1 MRKADVALLSVA
13 TVLSLG
19 AAAAALA
26 FILHEHRFPV
36 KNYFIA
42 DPRMGYDI
50 RENVP
55 PSKYYETKEIGDYTI
70 WSNELGCYDEPYAG
84 PGGPA
89 RDHVL
94 LVGDSFTQGA
104 TYEGSW
110 GKTLQDLMGR
120 RVLKC
125 GVTGSGLRQEL
136 LKAESV
142 IAKTGVAPRLI
153 VVGYFMNDLE
163 EDYLFPLRTVIGGW
177 VATYKKIADYESGA
191 VDETPY
197 AAKELEVLAWER
209 ERGGAPCRADTAA
222 RRFGCWLY
230 RRAAVYHGARRAIL
244 QGVRMKTAPPARAV
258 PPYIAWLPI
267 ESHPWLKN
275 AWAGH
280 LEVFSGFKK
289 LADAK
294 GSKLLVVVI
303 PAREQ
308 VYGFLGDAVKAG
320 YPGLDLELPNR
331 LVRERLRRDKVDVL
345 DLTPLFR
352 ERADQTPRPHLDA
365 EKDLYYRYNGHWNLN
380 GQRLAGELTARHIL
394 EKGLVQ

>member
-1 MRKADVALLSVA
+1 MRKADVALVSVA

-19 AAAAALA
+19 AAAAALV

-36 KNYFIA
+36 KDYFFA

-55 PSKYYETKEIGDYTI
+55 PSKYYETKEIGDYVI

-84 PGGPA
+84 A

-104 TYEGSW
+104 TFEGSW
-110 GKTLQDLMGR
+110 GKTLQDLSGR

-153 VVGYFMNDLE
+153 IVGYFMNDLE
-163 EDYLFPLRTVIGGW
+163 EDYLFPLRTVISGW
-177 VATYKKIADYESGA
+177 VATYKKMGDYETGA
-191 VDETPY
+191 VLETPLDE
-197 AAKELEVLAWER
+197 KEREVLAWER
-209 ERGGAPCRADTAA
+209 EGGGAPCRADTPL
-222 RRFGCWLY
+222 RRAGCWLY
-230 RRAAVYHGARRAIL
+230 RRTALYYGARNAVLRGL
-244 QGVRMKTAPPARAV
+244 KTKTAAPAPPA
-258 PPYIAWLPI
+258 PPYVSWLPV
-267 ESHPWLKN
+267 EGRPWLKK
-275 AWAGH
+275 AWATH
-280 LEVFSGFKK
+280 LDALSGFKK

-294 GSKLLVVVI
+294 GAKLLVVVI

-308 VYGFLGDAVKAG
+308 VYGFLGEAAKKG

-331 LVRERLRRDKVDVL
+331 LLRERLRREKIDLL

-352 ERADQTPRPHLDA
+352 ERANQTPRPQLDA

-380 GQRLAGELTARHIL
+380 GQRLAAELTARHIR
-394 EKGLVQ
+394 EKGPAR